1 MILLATLV
9 LVSGAL
15 AFNCEHLVEPERT
28 ACLDRAADANVGM
41 FPVPDH
47 AYKTRTAENAAF
59 DPYAEGEEGTDD
71 IMGDLG
77 ESAHNTAT
85 MSAQARARAELKN
98 AEATS
103 QGMFNEDI
111 MVARAFSGLSDE
123 MDSLR
128 THVGELHAQ
137 TVVADTEHN
146 AASTFITGVVQNGEH
161 NDLGESDE
169 ADAVEPLGVL
179 DASVD
184 DITKDLTPHISHK
197 AAAPASDQTVDD
209 LLKSMDS
216 TLQTH
221 KAQGTTHNPL
231 DAAPNFIQVE
241 ESNPDVRG
249 MDDLVQQDF
258 AATGASLMGR
268 AQLEASQFD
277 QMNQD
282 NYEEMTADAD
292 DLGDAESMGEQQGAD
307 LDVISKTLVEHP
319 DLDAESVGEKEAS
332 MVVNMDESKNLGEV
346 EQGNE
351 VNQAVSFASDE
362 DKKEEAIIERAQ
374 AREQRN
380 EDTARDHMYKDLEN
394 MNKLNDAVNAD
405 VGPASKPSE
414 AK

>member
-1 MILLATLV
+1 
-9 LVSGAL
+9 
-15 AFNCEHLVEPERT
+15 
-28 ACLDRAADANVGM
+28 
-41 FPVPDH
+41 
-47 AYKTRTAENAAF
+47 
-59 DPYAEGEEGTDD
+59 
-71 IMGDLG
+71 
-77 ESAHNTAT
+77 
-85 MSAQARARAELKN
+85 
-98 AEATS
+98 
-103 QGMFNEDI
+103 
-111 MVARAFSGLSDE
+111 
-123 MDSLR
+123 
-128 THVGELHAQ
+128 
-137 TVVADTEHN
+137 
-146 AASTFITGVVQNGEH
+146 
-161 NDLGESDE
+161 
-169 ADAVEPLGVL
+169 
-179 DASVD
+179 
-184 DITKDLTPHISHK
+184 
-197 AAAPASDQTVDD
+197 
-209 LLKSMDS
+209 
-216 TLQTH
+216 
-221 KAQGTTHNPL
+221 
-231 DAAPNFIQVE
+231 
-241 ESNPDVRG
+241 

-405 VGPASKPSE
+405 VGPASRPSE